1 MPPVRKGDKIICLV
15 CSGKGYISEGVTRP
29 YPRLCSVCQ
38 GTGKQEIRVNS
49 RAKGVAFE
57 REVAKAFEAAGFT
70 VRGLESGGDH
80 LCVNVGGS
88 TYPEPLHVECK
99 RAERLKLPEWLKQSE
114 RDAEGMRRVL
124 VFKQSRQPAYAV
136 VPFDQYLAGLR

>member
-1 MPPVRKGDKIICLV
+1 MP
-15 CSGKGYISEGVTRP
+15 
-29 YPRLCSVCQ
+29 
-38 GTGKQEIRVNS
+38 NS

-80 LCVNVGGS
+80 FVVGSRYHSKVAGDG
-88 TYPEPLHVECK
+88 TLRNEYDGIVIHVECK
-99 RAERLKLPEWLKQSE
+99 RAERMKLPEWLRQQAK
-114 RDAEGMRRVL
+114 DAPPRTLRVL

-136 VPFDQYLAGLR
+136 VPFDQYLQGLR